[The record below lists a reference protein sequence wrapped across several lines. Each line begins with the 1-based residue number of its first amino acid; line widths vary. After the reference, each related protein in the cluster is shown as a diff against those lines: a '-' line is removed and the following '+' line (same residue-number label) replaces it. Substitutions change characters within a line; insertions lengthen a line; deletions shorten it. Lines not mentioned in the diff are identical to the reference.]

1 MLQKLNERIQGA
13 VAWIIV
19 SLVTLTF
26 TLFGLDYYLQNHRTE
41 NVKVKINGHDIT
53 KEAYDLSYRRLSQ
66 RQGQDALTPGQ
77 ERVLKQQVLSEMMVN
92 AVSVEVARR
101 HGFEVDNKQTLA
113 AIMQIPQFQEDGHFS
128 TSRYTQA
135 LSNAFF
141 TPQTFQQEVQQ
152 GMLLNQQRFAL
163 IGTEFVLPTELAQF
177 VTSSMQKR
185 DYQYALVNAADF
197 VAKAQVTTDEL
208 QQYYKTHQKQFMTKE
223 QVSIDYIRLS
233 LQSLKDKI
241 TIPTEQVARYYEDNK
256 SNYLTPAQWQLDYVR
271 FSVKS
276 DHDDAEEEHAKQAAK
291 DLYDAAQETPAQF
304 ALLVKKAVQQKQA
317 QSGLLPV
324 VIAGQSDL
332 DHYLV
337 NLTEPGQIAEPIRTK
352 QGYEVVELKSYK
364 PAAIQPFSEVK
375 TLITEQLRQEAAQQQ
390 YSELEER
397 LSELSYQNP
406 DSLAPVAESLK
417 VPLEHSAFF
426 MRGHPSKEAITKNPA
441 VMQAAFSHDV
451 LAYGNNSD
459 PIQLD
464 ADTLIV
470 LRVKDHIP
478 AALQDIAQ
486 VRSVIESV
494 ILKQKSSL
502 AAQTYGKKLV
512 ISSHKNLPKA
522 LRWQRVT
529 GATRDSEHGDA
540 QINEL
545 AFAIVDTGG
554 YEGHILQNGD
564 FALVRL
570 EKTTDGQLDMTDTE
584 QTRNLT
590 QQLEASYGLMDYDLY
605 ISQLMSQAH
614 IVKL

>member
-1 MLQKLNERIQGA
+1 M
-13 VAWIIV
+13 
-19 SLVTLTF
+19 
-26 TLFGLDYYLQNHRTE
+26 
-41 NVKVKINGHDIT
+41 
-53 KEAYDLSYRRLSQ
+53 
-66 RQGQDALTPGQ
+66 
-77 ERVLKQQVLSEMMVN
+77 
-92 AVSVEVARR
+92 
-101 HGFEVDNKQTLA
+101 
-113 AIMQIPQFQEDGHFS
+113 
-128 TSRYTQA
+128 
-135 LSNAFF
+135 
-141 TPQTFQQEVQQ
+141 
-152 GMLLNQQRFAL
+152 
-163 IGTEFVLPTELAQF
+163 
-177 VTSSMQKR
+177 
-185 DYQYALVNAADF
+185 
-197 VAKAQVTTDEL
+197 
-208 QQYYKTHQKQFMTKE
+208 
-223 QVSIDYIRLS
+223 
-233 LQSLKDKI
+233 
-241 TIPTEQVARYYEDNK
+241 
-256 SNYLTPAQWQLDYVR
+256 
-271 FSVKS
+271 
-276 DHDDAEEEHAKQAAK
+276 
-291 DLYDAAQETPAQF
+291 
-304 ALLVKKAVQQKQA
+304 
-317 QSGLLPV
+317 
-324 VIAGQSDL
+324 
-332 DHYLV
+332 
-337 NLTEPGQIAEPIRTK
+337 
-352 QGYEVVELKSYK
+352 
-364 PAAIQPFSEVK
+364 
-375 TLITEQLRQEAAQQQ
+375 RQEAAQQQ